1 MITIAQTAPT
11 PQPWWRFGMAW
22 LAFGLPAAAVAA
34 ATLSAAIAVRHADVV
49 VDDHRTR
56 ARLAAETYAEQGG
69 RADPTEPAERAR
81 NHASMRS
88 R

>member
-1 MITIAQTAPT
+1 MNTIAQTAPT
-11 PQPWWRFGMAW
+11 PQPWWRFRMAW
-22 LAFGLPAAAVAA
+22 LAFGLPAAAVVA
-34 ATLSAAIAVRHADVV
+34 ATLSAVIAVRHADVV
-49 VDDHRTR
+49 VDDHGARTR
-56 ARLAAETYAEQGG
+56 MAAETSAEQGG